1 MNTEQNT
8 DIQRLANALRQKR
21 EVKGFEVRFQEI
33 RTYRVFVEASNADEA
48 DFMAIRELQGNPEET
63 SLIRTEFDFFTGNDT
78 IVGGVDYDVLN
89 YYSPENSGIT
99 IDLGLGITS
108 NLGQFFYQ

>member
-33 RTYRVFVEASNADEA
+33 RTYRVFVEASNEGEA
-48 DFMAIRELQGNPEET
+48 DFMAIRELQANPEL
-63 SLIRTEFDFFTGNDT
+63 SPIRTEHDFFS
-78 IVGGVDYDVLN
+78 ICPL
-89 YYSPENSGIT
+89 E
-99 IDLGLGITS
+99 
-108 NLGQFFYQ
+108 QAQH